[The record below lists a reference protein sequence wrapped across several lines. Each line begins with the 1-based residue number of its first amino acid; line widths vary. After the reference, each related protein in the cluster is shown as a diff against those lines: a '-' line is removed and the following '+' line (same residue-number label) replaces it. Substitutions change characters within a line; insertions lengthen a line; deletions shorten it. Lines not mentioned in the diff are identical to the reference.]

1 MILTDKAKQ
10 EFILWYLK
18 SEYNFAFDGL
28 PNNLQNALI
37 IEWFDSVGITVDVMP
52 ILQNPLKYMPN
63 TFWLEKEYSMNDEG
77 FEYLNTRQE
86 ATIKAIEKANE
97 IFNNI

>member
-28 PNNLQNALI
+28 SNNFQNALI
-37 IEWFDSVGITVDVMP
+37 IEWFDSVGIYIFTDIDWQYKYFNYKLEYKYKEVDYDYV
-52 ILQNPLKYMPN
+52 
-63 TFWLEKEYSMNDEG
+63 F
-77 FEYLNTRQE
+77 NTRQE
-86 ATIKAIEKANE
+86 ATTKAIDKANE